1 MADTRNN
8 ASEAVDQ
15 STEAGRDMVEAAAGV
30 AREAAVIGLEGMRRV
45 TDRFTWAFGFAGE
58 DSEAVARQASEN
70 LGVLAETGTVLG
82 RGMQDVSREWLTLSQ
97 HGLQKNI
104 EGLTELAR
112 CRSIQDLLAVQ
123 SELMRNNWRYM
134 IDVSRQIAEHSIEI
148 ANEATQKIGSEP
160 KRTSGRTRKAA

>member
-8 ASEAVDQ
+8 ASEAIDQ

-30 AREAAVIGLEGMRRV
+30 AREAAVVGLEGLRRV

-58 DSEAVARQASEN
+58 DSEAVARQMSEN

-82 RGMQDVSREWLTLSQ
+82 RGMEDVSREWLTLSQ

-160 KRTSGRTRKAA
+160 KRVSGRTRKAA